1 MDTGDDELYDEDSG
15 NESSAED
22 EDELSISLEPE
33 TSSREKLDTEE
44 FHYEVLSTEQI
55 VQHMVDCIRE
65 VNTVVQIPPT
75 ITRILLNHF
84 KWDKE
89 KLYERYYDDDQEALF
104 KEAHIVNPYKNHLHL
119 RIPDLHPEQ
128 KNARFA

>member
-1 MDTGDDELYDEDSG
+1 MDTGEDELYEDSG

-33 TSSREKLDTEE
+33 SSSREKLETEE

-65 VNTVVQIPPT
+65 VNTVVQVSCLPLVLMDSRKPVC
-75 ITRILLNHF
+75 
-84 KWDKE
+84 K
-89 KLYERYYDDDQEALF
+89 
-104 KEAHIVNPYKNHLHL
+104 
-119 RIPDLHPEQ
+119 
-128 KNARFA
+128 